1 MKTLYVINYD
11 NRFFTVEIPVMT
23 ENDTQYFV
31 DFERLT
37 ADQKR
42 ALDWDDVLDKSQEN
56 TANWTTDKTRFETL
70 KHEYIKNKLAQFKAN
85 AICANDRLD
94 RAVLS
99 AHHMGFIF

>member
-42 ALDWDDVLDKSQEN
+42 ALDWEDVLDKSQEN
-56 TANWTTDKTRFETL
+56 TINWTTDQTRFETL
-70 KHEYIKNKLAQFKAN
+70 KQEYIKNTLAQLNAG
-85 AICANDRLD
+85 AICATSRFD

-99 AHHMGFIF
+99 AHQMGFMF